1 MVSAFTLEPKLLIK
15 KSEAIIT
22 PGMPTERVFF
32 LEKGSVKRALD
43 CRNYS
48 AGTFL
53 ELSWFFGN
61 DTYQNTLIAAQ
72 DCELF
77 VLSRQKILDLHGL
90 NKDDILYEVIQLVA
104 QEKMSQQKY
113 LLRNVG

>member
-22 PGMPTERVFF
+22 PGMPTDRAYF

-43 CRNYS
+43 CQNYS
-48 AGTFL
+48 GGTFL

-77 VLSRQKILDLHGL
+77 VLSRRKILDLHAL
-90 NKDDILYEVIQLVA
+90 NEDDILYEVIQLVA
-104 QEKMSQQKY
+104 KEKISQQKY
-113 LLRNVG
+113 LLLNVG